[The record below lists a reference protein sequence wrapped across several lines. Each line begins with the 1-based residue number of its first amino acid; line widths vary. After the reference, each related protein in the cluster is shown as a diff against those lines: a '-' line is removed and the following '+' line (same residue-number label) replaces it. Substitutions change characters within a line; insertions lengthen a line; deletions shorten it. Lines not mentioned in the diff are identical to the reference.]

1 MLGQLSPLTKFA
13 VGYAVTV
20 SAGALAHPM
29 SVLQYRLIKTALSPD
44 PLKHKSSL
52 DVVNHIIRHEGGR
65 AFWRGAGTNVINGVV
80 GGLFLAVADE
90 AKKWIR

>member
-1 MLGQLSPLTKFA
+1 MCVEPIDTKL
-13 VGYAVTV
+13 VR
-20 SAGALAHPM
+20 SCDRCDRNP
-29 SVLQYRLIKTALSPD
+29 SLSPD

-52 DVVNHIIRHEGGR
+52 DVVKHIIRHEGAR